1 MGKKL
6 IVSVTY
12 ENERTSIKNSLP
24 YLKFC
29 VTSLLCSTG
38 PNLWPFYGF
47 LCKFLNIY
55 AHTAK
60 IQGTFRVNHIAK
72 DREGLLS
79 VLSGK
84 IQLRIGVINR
94 MPVKTFHVRWI
105 VSSNLTRLPVQ
116 QKIAG
121 FSPSDSSHSR
131 E

>member
-1 MGKKL
+1 MEHSGNNL
-6 IVSVTY
+6 F
-12 ENERTSIKNSLP
+12 
-24 YLKFC
+24 LKDQ
-29 VTSLLCSTG
+29 
-38 PNLWPFYGF
+38 
-47 LCKFLNIY
+47 FLNIY

-72 DREGLLS
+72 DRAACCQYFLE
-79 VLSGK
+79 K
-84 IQLRIGVINR
+84 KKLRIGVINR

>member
-1 MGKKL
+1 MEHSGNNL
-6 IVSVTY
+6 F
-12 ENERTSIKNSLP
+12 
-24 YLKFC
+24 LKDQ
-29 VTSLLCSTG
+29 
-38 PNLWPFYGF
+38 
-47 LCKFLNIY
+47 FLNIY